1 MPSALCCSV
10 TRVAPL
16 LEHFLGLDCLF
27 HRTCAS
33 FPVNSA
39 SNPELFSPRRLSSCS
54 LDGSCSA
61 ALFRA
66 SLLRFS
72 FPALLVSAILAR
84 SLPQP
89 FLAPSSTRAHRHGFL
104 SFGLSVCYP
113 STLLAL
119 RSLLRLRLVFASVP
133 VSWPAHLYSC
143 FSSLMFVRTPNSDL
157 LHGLSLELPWRV
169 PDSCSPFPRLPPR
182 TFLDFCWPFPI
193 SPYLNRL
200 CLLAAHTFNFRV
212 FIVNFVPRASLKLV
226 LKGPLLQC
234 FNKTQSN
241 RKPFGVNI
249 FDCVA
254 AMVKS

>member
-1 MPSALCCSV
+1 MALVLLPCSV
-10 TRVAPL
+10 RCYVFPSQ
-16 LEHFLGLDCLF
+16 HFSCLQ
-27 HRTCAS
+27 
-33 FPVNSA
+33 
-39 SNPELFSPRRLSSCS
+39 FS
-54 LDGSCSA
+54 
-61 ALFRA
+61 
-66 SLLRFS
+66 
-72 FPALLVSAILAR
+72 R
-84 SLPQP
+84 SLPLP

-104 SFGLSVCYP
+104 SFGLSVVIP
-113 STLLAL
+113 LALLSTLLAL

-157 LHGLSLELPWRV
+157 LHGLSLELYLACT
-169 PDSCSPFPRLPPR
+169 SCSPFPRLPPR
-182 TFLDFCWPFPI
+182 TFLDFCCPFPI

-241 RKPFGVNI
+241 RIVEDTNH
-249 FDCVA
+249 
-254 AMVKS
+254 

>member
-1 MPSALCCSV
+1 MPCALCCSV

-16 LEHFLGLDCLF
+16 LEHFLGLDCFF

-66 SLLRFS
+66 SLLRVCNSCPQFAAAVPGAFQYPCPS
-72 FPALLVSAILAR
+72 SWLPFRLGCQFVIPLALL
-84 SLPQP
+84 
-89 FLAPSSTRAHRHGFL
+89 
-104 SFGLSVCYP
+104 

-157 LHGLSLELPWRV
+157 LHGLSLELSWRV
-169 PDSCSPFPRLPPR
+169 PLAALFPVCLRVLSWTSAGPSPFR
-182 TFLDFCWPFPI
+182 PI
-193 SPYLNRL
+193 
-200 CLLAAHTFNFRV
+200 
-212 FIVNFVPRASLKLV
+212 
-226 LKGPLLQC
+226 
-234 FNKTQSN
+234 
-241 RKPFGVNI
+241 
-249 FDCVA
+249 
-254 AMVKS
+254 

>member
-39 SNPELFSPRRLSSCS
+39 SNPDHELFSPRRLSSCS

-84 SLPQP
+84 GLPQP
-89 FLAPSSTRAHRHGFL
+89 FLAVPVPIVMASIRLGCQFVIS
-104 SFGLSVCYP
+104 
-113 STLLAL
+113 LAL
-119 RSLLRLRLVFASVP
+119 VALPSLLRLRLVFASVP

-157 LHGLSLELPWRV
+157 LHGLSLELSWRV
-169 PDSCSPFPRLPPR
+169 PLAALFPVCLRVLSWTSAGPSPFR
-182 TFLDFCWPFPI
+182 PI
-193 SPYLNRL
+193 
-200 CLLAAHTFNFRV
+200 
-212 FIVNFVPRASLKLV
+212 
-226 LKGPLLQC
+226 
-234 FNKTQSN
+234 
-241 RKPFGVNI
+241 
-249 FDCVA
+249 
-254 AMVKS
+254 

>member
-1 MPSALCCSV
+1 MPCALCCSV
-10 TRVAPL
+10 TL

-39 SNPELFSPRRLSSCS
+39 SSPELFSPRRLSSCS

-84 SLPQP
+84 SLPLP

-157 LHGLSLELPWRV
+157 FAWPFPRTILACT
-169 PDSCSPFPRLPPR
+169 SCSPFPRLPPR

-241 RKPFGVNI
+241 RIELFLLAAN
-249 FDCVA
+249 FDRN
-254 AMVKS
+254 